1 MEKVNKWLLY
11 EKEKNRLVLMGLTQE
26 EYEQRVLELAKRL
39 KI

>member
-11 EKEKNRLVLMGLTQE
+11 EKEKNRLALMDLTQG
-26 EYEQRVLELAKRL
+26 EYERRGLELAKRL

>member
-11 EKEKNRLVLMGLTQE
+11 EKEKNRLVLMNLTQE

>member
-11 EKEKNRLVLMGLTQE
+11 EKEKNRLVLIGLTQE
-26 EYEQRVLELAKRL
+26 EYERRVRELANRL

>member
-11 EKEKNRLVLMGLTQE
+11 EKEKNRLVLMNLTQE
-26 EYEQRVLELAKRL
+26 EYERRVLELAKRL

>member
-11 EKEKNRLVLMGLTQE
+11 EKEKNGLALMNLTQE
-26 EYEQRVLELAKRL
+26 EYERRVLELAKRL